1 MAHLRLTLLLA
12 AALAA
17 AACDRQPDST
27 HSSLTVKLPPARPA
41 APRPAFTFRAQQ
53 PPAKPIRA

>member
-1 MAHLRLTLLLA
+1 MADLRLMLLLA
-12 AALAA
+12 TALVA

-27 HSSLTVKLPPARPA
+27 RSSITVKLPPARPA

>member
-1 MAHLRLTLLLA
+1 MADLRLMLLLA
-12 AALAA
+12 TALVA
-17 AACDRQPDST
+17 AACDRQPNPT
-27 HSSLTVKLPPARPA
+27 RSSITGKLPPARPA